1 MADQKIT
8 ALTAKTFP
16 LSTDIV
22 PMVEDPAGTP
32 VTKKISVL
40 DLAGYS
46 ALATGEGITSTS
58 LVDVAGMTIPITA
71 GTWVFEMMVSASSSS
86 TAGGRLGVQYSG
98 TTTSV
103 NATFF
108 GQLATTTLAAT
119 ARITALNT
127 GSTIIGTT
135 GSAEVT
141 GRIFGQIIVTTAGNL
156 TCQAL
161 KVTSGTLTINAS
173 SQMWARRVAA

>member
-8 ALTAKTFP
+8 ALTAKTLP

-22 PMVEDPAGTP
+22 PMVEDPGGTP
-32 VTKKISVL
+32 VTKKVTVL
-40 DLAGYS
+40 DLAGYHAVCS
-46 ALATGEGITSTS
+46 GDAITSTT
-58 LVDVAGMTIPITA
+58 LVNIAGMSIPLTA
-71 GTWVFEMMVSASSSS
+71 GTWVFEMIVSCASSS
-86 TAGGRLGVQYSG
+86 TAGGKLGVQYSG

-103 NATFF
+103 DAVHL

-127 GSTIIGTT
+127 GSTTVGTT
-135 GSAEVT
+135 AAAELMC
-141 GRIFGQIIVTTAGNL
+141 RIVGQIVVTTSGNL

-161 KVTSGTLTINAS
+161 KVTSGTFTINAS
-173 SQMWARRVAA
+173 SQMWARRVA